1 MNYNDI
7 KSRIDRTF
15 VAINAKIDND
25 IEKHTHYHFY
35 EKNGEQRVTVTYG
48 TEVEKELI
56 LPIMSIIHLLAT
68 LKDHIKNSL
77 KEKGHDPLLVERT
90 IDESIHLQILIDIDN
105 QDKHGTNLRRSRS
118 NKSPV
123 ITDVHQGFY
132 MGSKVYDIEGNII
145 NENGLPTIAIKALI
159 KDGDG
164 SILFY
169 LDEMIEIC
177 YSKWIEIIK
186 KYQLATI

>member
-1 MNYNDI
+1 MNYDDI
-7 KSRIDRTF
+7 KSRIDRTY
-15 VAINAKIDND
+15 VAINAKVDND
-25 IEKHTHYHFY
+25 IDKHAHYHFY
-35 EKNGEQRVTVTYG
+35 EKNGEQRVTVTFG
-48 TEVEKELI
+48 TEEEKGLM
-56 LPIMSIIHLLAT
+56 LPIMSVIHLLAT
-68 LKDHIKNSL
+68 LKDHLKNSL

-105 QDKHGTNLRRSRS
+105 QDKHGTNLRKSRS
-118 NKSPV
+118 NKSPI
-123 ITDVHQGFY
+123 ITDIHQGFY
-132 MGSKVYDIEGNII
+132 LGSKVYDIEGKVI
-145 NENGLPTIAIKALI
+145 NKNGPPTIAIKALI
-159 KDGDG
+159 KDSNG

>member
-1 MNYNDI
+1 MNYDDI
-7 KSRIDRTF
+7 KSRLDRTF
-15 VAINAKIDND
+15 VAINAKVNND
-25 IEKHTHYHFY
+25 IEKHAQYYFY
-35 EKNGEQRVTVTYG
+35 EKNGEQRVTVTFG
-48 TEVEKELI
+48 TEEEKELI
-56 LPIMSIIHLLAT
+56 LPIMSVIHLLAT
-68 LKDHIKNSL
+68 LKDHLKNSL
-77 KEKGHDPLLVERT
+77 KEKGHDPLVVERA

-132 MGSKVYDIEGNII
+132 LGSKVYDIEGKVI
-145 NENGLPTIAIKALI
+145 NENGPPAVAIKAVI
-159 KDGDG
+159 KDSNGA
-164 SILFY
+164 ILFY